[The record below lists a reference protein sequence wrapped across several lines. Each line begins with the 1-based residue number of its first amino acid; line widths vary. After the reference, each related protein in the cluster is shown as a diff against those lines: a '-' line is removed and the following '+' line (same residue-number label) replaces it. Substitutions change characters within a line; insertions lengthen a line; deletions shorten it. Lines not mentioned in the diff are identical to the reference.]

1 MQTSVSPELIKS
13 FNDNNSNNNNNNNA
27 STASASAPAAA
38 SPRRRRRRPRNRR
51 KQKTALV
58 ANAATGQQHH
68 QQQPQQHQQQH
79 PTLADDLQ
87 DETFEQKTLNL
98 TDLSS
103 EAHALE
109 KQLAELQTQLKI
121 NHANMPSKEQGRM
134 ASAIAAEQIAATE
147 DEIVYVRHCLKKTYR
162 QIFAS
167 DLMYATTHHI
177 DDKLWRYI
185 FYAGIEDV
193 RGKLRKVTTT
203 ITSTTPEDAAE
214 KHIALQKALFHRI
227 DAAFKFYRELNHTI
241 KTSYH
246 IDTKV
251 LGIDSVHQR
260 ATSDDERMGMLLQSN
275 YICMGDLA
283 RYHAQQA
290 MASKSSVKKT
300 MDYWALAKSCY
311 LKAIDVYRKNGKPYS
326 QLALVSMS
334 SGNAMDVVWYYC
346 MSLAVKHP
354 SSVGRDNLKSFYAKI
369 RFSTKPKDDSL
380 TSMVSQ
386 FVESFLH
393 MHRTVMFTHNDSD
406 AFASTTLSV
415 AAQLG
420 TALSALTRTATEE
433 EALSKPLLSML
444 HIMRTTLTRSIT
456 ILMISVWIAGERLR
470 DKANYPVRAVILSSQ
485 IHMYTF
491 AFQLLTGVY
500 RSSRQALEQAKQA
513 LTPDAYS
520 QLETLVEEALL
531 PGLSIWCT
539 FLCTH
544 TTPVAQYCMTAAN
557 DVRNREPEKKTLVK
571 SIQSLVS
578 LLISHPAFPDPV
590 LNVLP
595 PTYPM
600 SEDLVLLG
608 ILPLFAFHSHV
619 DFFKETAYPVDD
631 TKSPEARKQVRWG
644 RVRDM
649 IKKMADSSSFDFI
662 QYNQSEQKYSVIDEN
677 AKRQQQGRF
686 MKALATQR
694 LMEQVSSLEKN
705 VNRMALG
712 KRTNSSSSS
721 TTAGGDATD
730 APVKRDVYTC
740 VIDATAFLDGLS
752 KVKKWAQQTLNVD
765 RRSQGSILEVIVPL
779 EVIDV
784 LDDYK
789 KGTSHL
795 NMQARESIRF
805 LDQKLLES
813 SNNNN
818 TPSTSSFLRT
828 QKVTEKLAD
837 WSEAK
842 KYWIGEESRSNVVD
856 HLISDGEEEQEQTMD
871 SDVEIESDVESTGS
885 LDEDLFR
892 PRRRG
897 TAAAADDDDT
907 ESESELEADSTD
919 GSSSASEDED
929 EAEVSAYDDD
939 DDEDDDNVPYTLD
952 DVPKSYRPILSC
964 LLYYHS
970 KQQARQDNQPERL
983 VLVTNDQDLAW
994 WAELFGDPA
1003 TRKRLLIKT
1012 VNEWDQMV
1020 SKLDFEKVYDYSWNQ
1035 SR

>member
-1 MQTSVSPELIKS
+1 MQTSVPSELNKS
-13 FNDNNSNNNNNNNA
+13 SNNNSA
-27 STASASAPAAA
+27 TVATATTAS
-38 SPRRRRRRPRNRR
+38 RRRRRRPRNRR
-51 KQKTALV
+51 KQKSMNASTAAPS
-58 ANAATGQQHH
+58 ANATEHNQATSK
-68 QQQPQQHQQQH
+68 
-79 PTLADDLQ
+79 DLE
-87 DETFEQKTLNL
+87 ETFQEKTLNL

-121 NHANMPSKEQGRM
+121 NYANMPSKEQGRI

-147 DEIVYVRHCLKKTYR
+147 EEIVYVRHSLKKTYR
-162 QIFAS
+162 QIFS
-167 DLMYATTHHI
+167 TDLMYATTHHVE
-177 DDKLWRYI
+177 DKLWRYI

-193 RGKLRKVTTT
+193 RGKLRRVKPDDV
-203 ITSTTPEDAAE
+203 E
-214 KHIALQKALFHRI
+214 KNIALQKALFHRI
-227 DAAFKFYRELNHTI
+227 DAAFKFYRELNNTV
-241 KTSYH
+241 KSSYH

-251 LGIDSVHQR
+251 LGIDSVHQK
-260 ATSDDERMGMLLQSN
+260 ATTDDERMGILLQSN

-290 MASKSSVKKT
+290 MASKSVKKT

-334 SGNAMDVVWYYC
+334 NGNAMDVVWYYC

-354 SSVGRDNLKSFYAKI
+354 SNVGRDNLKSFYSKI
-369 RFSTKPKDDSL
+369 RFSSKPKDDSL
-380 TSMVSQ
+380 TSIVSQ

-393 MHRTVMFTHNDSD
+393 MHRTVMFNQKDSEE
-406 AFASTTLSV
+406 FASTLTV

-420 TALSALTRTATEE
+420 AALSTLILTTTEE
-433 EALSKPLLSML
+433 EEQDEDALSKSLMSML
-444 HIMRTTLTRSIT
+444 HIMRTTLTRCIT

-470 DKANYPVRAVILSSQ
+470 DKTNYNVRPVILSSQ

-491 AFQLLTGVY
+491 AFKLLTGVY
-500 RSSRQALEQAKQA
+500 RSSRQALEQAKETLA
-513 LTPDAYS
+513 PEKFC
-520 QLETLVEEALL
+520 QLEIMVEEALL
-531 PGLSIWCT
+531 PGLSIWST
-539 FLCTH
+539 FLYTNM
-544 TTPVAQYCMTAAN
+544 TPIAQYCMTAAN
-557 DVRNREPEKKTLVK
+557 EVRNREPEKKTLLK
-571 SIQSLVS
+571 SIQSFLS
-578 LLISHPAFPDPV
+578 LLISHPSFPDPV

-608 ILPLFAFHSHV
+608 IMPLFSFHSHV
-619 DFFKETAYPVDD
+619 DFFKETAYQVDD
-631 TKSPEARKQVRWG
+631 TKSAEARKQVRWG
-644 RVRDM
+644 RVRIM
-649 IKKMADSSSFDFI
+649 IKKIADSNSFDFI
-662 QYNQSEQKYSVIDEN
+662 QYNQNEQKYSVIDEN
-677 AKRQQQGRF
+677 AKRQQQSRF

-705 VNRMALG
+705 VNRMSLG
-712 KRTNSSSSS
+712 KRTKSNSSASED
-721 TTAGGDATD
+721 TADM
-730 APVKRDVYTC
+730 PIKRDVYTC
-740 VIDATAFLDGLS
+740 VIDATAFLDGLN
-752 KVKKWAQQTLNVD
+752 KVKKWANQTLNVD

-813 SNNNN
+813 SNK
-818 TPSTSSFLRT
+818 TEAPTSSFLRT

-842 KYWIGEESRSNVVD
+842 AYWIGEESRSNVVD
-856 HLISDGEEEQEQTMD
+856 HLISDGEEEEEQAMD
-871 SDVEIESDVESTGS
+871 SDVDIESDNESTS
-885 LDEDLFR
+885 SNEDLFK

-897 TAAAADDDDT
+897 GDDDT
-907 ESESELEADSTD
+907 ESESEVETDPDDHSDEEETGEEDVAEEGSTFEEEEY
-919 GSSSASEDED
+919 EDED
-929 EAEVSAYDDD
+929 ED
-939 DDEDDDNVPYTLD
+939 VPYTLD
-952 DVPKSYRPILSC
+952 DVPKSYRAILSC

-983 VLVTNDQDLAW
+983 VLVTNDEDLAW
-994 WAELFGDPA
+994 WAELFGNPK
-1003 TRKRLLIKT
+1003 TRQRLLIKT

-1020 SKLDFEKVYDYSWNQ
+1020 SKLDFEKVYEYSWNQ
-1035 SR
+1035 TR

>member
-1 MQTSVSPELIKS
+1 MQTSVPSELNKS
-13 FNDNNSNNNNNNNA
+13 FNNNSVATNA
-27 STASASAPAAA
+27 TLPVAAA
-38 SPRRRRRRPRNRR
+38 PRRRRRRPRNRR
-51 KQKTALV
+51 KQKSTTATT
-58 ANAATGQQHH
+58 AATAAA
-68 QQQPQQHQQQH
+68 PSVNATTDH
-79 PTLADDLQ
+79 PSAPTEDLE
-87 DETFEQKTLNL
+87 ETFEKKTFNL

-121 NHANMPSKEQGRM
+121 NYANMPSKEQGRI

-147 DEIVYVRHCLKKTYR
+147 EEIVYVRHSLKKTYR
-162 QIFAS
+162 QIFS
-167 DLMYATTHHI
+167 TDLMYATTHHI
-177 DDKLWRYI
+177 EDKLWRYI

-193 RGKLRKVTTT
+193 RNKLRKVK
-203 ITSTTPEDAAE
+203 PEDVN

-227 DAAFKFYRELNHTI
+227 DAAFKFYRELNNTV

-251 LGIDSVHQR
+251 LGIDSVHQK
-260 ATSDDERMGMLLQSN
+260 ATSDDERMGILLQSN

-290 MASKSSVKKT
+290 MASKSVKKT

-334 SGNAMDVVWYYC
+334 NGNAMDVVWYYC

-354 SSVGRDNLKSFYAKI
+354 SSVGRDNLKSFYSKI
-369 RFSTKPKDDSL
+369 RFSTKQKDDSL
-380 TSMVSQ
+380 TSMISQ

-393 MHRTVMFTHNDSD
+393 MHRTVMFNQKDSD
-406 AFASTTLSV
+406 ELASTFTV
-415 AAQLG
+415 ATQLG
-420 TALSALTRTATEE
+420 AALSALILTAIEE
-433 EALSKPLLSML
+433 EEQEEEQVLSKSQLSML

-470 DKANYPVRAVILSSQ
+470 DKANYNVRSAILSSQ

-500 RSSRQALEQAKQA
+500 RSSRQALEQAKEA
-513 LTPDAYS
+513 LVPDKFC
-520 QLETLVEEALL
+520 QLETMVEEALL
-531 PGLSIWCT
+531 PGLSIWST
-539 FLCTH
+539 FLYTN
-544 TTPVAQYCMTAAN
+544 TTPIAQYCMTAAN

-571 SIQSLVS
+571 SIQSFLS

-608 ILPLFAFHSHV
+608 TMPLFSFHSHV
-619 DFFKETAYPVDD
+619 DFFKETAYQVDD
-631 TKSPEARKQVRWG
+631 TKSSEARKQVRWG

-662 QYNQSEQKYSVIDEN
+662 QYNQNEQKYSVIDEN

-712 KRTNSSSSS
+712 KRTKSSSSS
-721 TTAGGDATD
+721 SNEDSADP
-730 APVKRDVYTC
+730 PVKCDVYTC

-752 KVKKWAQQTLNVD
+752 KVKKWANQTLNVD

-813 SNNNN
+813 SNK
-818 TPSTSSFLRT
+818 TEAPTSSYLRT

-837 WSEAK
+837 WSQAK
-842 KYWIGEESRSNVVD
+842 AYWIGEESRSNVVD
-856 HLISDGEEEQEQTMD
+856 HLISDGEEEQEQAMD
-871 SDVEIESDVESTGS
+871 SDVEIESDVESTS
-885 LDEDLFR
+885 SSNEDLFKS
-892 PRRRG
+892 RRR
-897 TAAAADDDDT
+897 TADEDDDT
-907 ESESELEADSTD
+907 ESETELETDSAE
-919 GSSSASEDED
+919 GSASASEQEDEEEEEEEEEYDEDED
-929 EAEVSAYDDD
+929 ED
-939 DDEDDDNVPYTLD
+939 VPYTLE

-964 LLYYHS
+964 LLYYHN
-970 KQQARQDNQPERL
+970 KQQTRQDGQPERL
-983 VLVTNDQDLAW
+983 VLVTNDEDLAW
-994 WAELFGDPA
+994 WAELFGDPK

-1012 VNEWDQMV
+1012 VNEWDQLV
-1020 SKLDFEKVYDYSWNQ
+1020 SKLDFEKVYEYSWNQ
-1035 SR
+1035 NR

>member
-1 MQTSVSPELIKS
+1 MQTSVPSELNKS
-13 FNDNNSNNNNNNNA
+13 SNNN
-27 STASASAPAAA
+27 SASAATTATATAA
-38 SPRRRRRRPRNRR
+38 PRRRRRRPRNRR
-51 KQKTALV
+51 KQKS
-58 ANAATGQQHH
+58 AATTAPSANTTAQHH
-68 QQQPQQHQQQH
+68 QAP
-79 PTLADDLQ
+79 AEDLE
-87 DETFEQKTLNL
+87 ETFQEKTLNL
-98 TDLSS
+98 ADLSS

-121 NHANMPSKEQGRM
+121 NYANMPGKEQGRI

-147 DEIVYVRHCLKKTYR
+147 EEIVYVRHSLKKTYR
-162 QIFAS
+162 QIFS
-167 DLMYATTHHI
+167 TDLMYATTHHI
-177 DDKLWRYI
+177 EDKLWRYI
-185 FYAGIEDV
+185 FYAGIEDM
-193 RGKLRKVTTT
+193 RGKLRKVK
-203 ITSTTPEDAAE
+203 PEDVD
-214 KHIALQKALFHRI
+214 KNIALQKALFHRI
-227 DAAFKFYRELNHTI
+227 DAAFKFYRELNNTV
-241 KTSYH
+241 KASYH

-251 LGIDSVHQR
+251 LGIDLVHQK
-260 ATSDDERMGMLLQSN
+260 AASDDERMGILLQSN

-290 MASKSSVKKT
+290 MASKSVKKT
-300 MDYWALAKSCY
+300 MDYWALSKSCY

-334 SGNAMDVVWYYC
+334 NGNAMDVVWYYC

-354 SSVGRDNLKSFYAKI
+354 SSVGRDNLKSFYSKI

-380 TSMVSQ
+380 ASMISH

-393 MHRTVMFTHNDSD
+393 MHRTVMFNQKDSD
-406 AFASTTLSV
+406 EFASTLTV

-420 TALSALTRTATEE
+420 TALSTLILTAIEE
-433 EALSKPLLSML
+433 QEDQEAVALSKSLLSML
-444 HIMRTTLTRSIT
+444 HIMRTTLTRSVT

-470 DKANYPVRAVILSSQ
+470 DKANYNVRSIILSSQ
-485 IHMYTF
+485 IYMYIF

-500 RSSRQALEQAKQA
+500 RSSRQALEQAKEA
-513 LTPDAYS
+513 LVPDKFC
-520 QLETLVEEALL
+520 QLETMVEEALL
-531 PGLSIWCT
+531 PGLSIWST
-539 FLCTH
+539 FLYTN
-544 TTPVAQYCMTAAN
+544 TTPIAQYCMTAAN

-571 SIQSLVS
+571 SIQSFLS

-608 ILPLFAFHSHV
+608 IVPLFSFHSHV
-619 DFFKETAYPVDD
+619 DFFKETAYQVDD

-649 IKKMADSSSFDFI
+649 IKKMADSNSFDFI
-662 QYNQSEQKYSVIDEN
+662 QYNQNEQKYSVIDEN

-705 VNRMALG
+705 VNRMALS
-712 KRTNSSSSS
+712 KRTKSNSSNN
-721 TTAGGDATD
+721 GEDAAD
-730 APVKRDVYTC
+730 PLVKRDVYTC

-752 KVKKWAQQTLNVD
+752 KVKRWASQTLNVN
-765 RRSQGSILEVIVPL
+765 RRSQGSILEVVVPL

-784 LDDYK
+784 LDEYK

-813 SNNNN
+813 NNK
-818 TPSTSSFLRT
+818 TEAPTSSFLRT

-837 WSEAK
+837 WGEAK
-842 KYWIGEESRSNVVD
+842 AFWIGEESRSNVVD
-856 HLISDGEEEQEQTMD
+856 HLISDGEEEEDQAMD
-871 SDVEIESDVESTGS
+871 SDVEIESDVESTS
-885 LDEDLFR
+885 SSNEDLFK
-892 PRRRG
+892 PRRRA
-897 TAAAADDDDT
+897 TDDDDNT
-907 ESESELEADSTD
+907 ESESEMETDSAED
-919 GSSSASEDED
+919 SSASEDEG
-929 EAEVSAYDDD
+929 EAEEEYEE
-939 DDEDDDNVPYTLD
+939 DEDENVPYTLE

-970 KQQARQDNQPERL
+970 KQQARQDGQPERL
-983 VLVTNDQDLAW
+983 VLVTNDEDLAW
-994 WAELFGDPA
+994 WAELFGDPTA
-1003 TRKRLLIKT
+1003 RKRLLIKT
-1012 VNEWDQMV
+1012 VNEWDQMI
-1020 SKLDFEKVYDYSWNQ
+1020 SKLDFEKVYEYSWNQ
-1035 SR
+1035 NR

>member
-1 MQTSVSPELIKS
+1 MQTSVPSELNKS
-13 FNDNNSNNNNNNNA
+13 SSNNSASVATNA
-27 STASASAPAAA
+27 TTTAA
-38 SPRRRRRRPRNRR
+38 PRRRRRRPRNRR
-51 KQKTALV
+51 KQKSDATV
-58 ANAATGQQHH
+58 APSVNAAAQHRPAPA
-68 QQQPQQHQQQH
+68 QDGEE
-79 PTLADDLQ
+79 TLQ
-87 DETFEQKTLNL
+87 DKTLNL

-121 NHANMPSKEQGRM
+121 NYANMPSKEQGRI

-147 DEIVYVRHCLKKTYR
+147 EEIVYVRHSLKKTYR
-162 QIFAS
+162 QMFS
-167 DLMYATTHHI
+167 TDLMYATTHHI
-177 DDKLWRYI
+177 EDKLWRYI

-193 RGKLRKVTTT
+193 RGKLRKVK
-203 ITSTTPEDAAE
+203 PEDVD
-214 KHIALQKALFHRI
+214 KNIALQKALFHRI
-227 DAAFKFYRELNHTI
+227 DAAFKFYRELNNTVRA
-241 KTSYH
+241 SYH

-251 LGIDSVHQR
+251 LGIDSVHQK
-260 ATSDDERMGMLLQSN
+260 ATSDDERMGMLMQSN

-290 MASKSSVKKT
+290 MASKSVKKT

-311 LKAIDVYRKNGKPYS
+311 LKAIDVYRKNGKPYC

-354 SSVGRDNLKSFYAKI
+354 SGVGRDNLKSFYSKI
-369 RFSTKPKDDSL
+369 RFSSKPKDDSL

-386 FVESFLH
+386 FVECFLH
-393 MHRTVMFTHNDSD
+393 MHRTVMFNQKDSD
-406 AFASTTLSV
+406 EFASTLTV

-420 TALSALTRTATEE
+420 
-433 EALSKPLLSML
+433 EALSTLILTAIEDQGQEEAALPNSLLSML
-444 HIMRTTLTRSIT
+444 HIIRTTLTRSIT

-470 DKANYPVRAVILSSQ
+470 DKANYNVRSVILSSQ
-485 IHMYTF
+485 IHIYTF
-491 AFQLLTGVY
+491 AFQLLTGAY
-500 RSSRQALEQAKQA
+500 RSSRQALEQAKES
-513 LTPDAYS
+513 LVPDMYC
-520 QLETLVEEALL
+520 QLETMVEEALL

-539 FLCTH
+539 FLYTN
-544 TTPVAQYCMTAAN
+544 TTPIAQYCMTAAN
-557 DVRNREPEKKTLVK
+557 DVRNREPEKKALVK
-571 SIQSLVS
+571 SIQSFLS

-608 ILPLFAFHSHV
+608 IMPLFSFHSHV
-619 DFFKETAYPVDD
+619 DFFKETAYQVDD
-631 TKSPEARKQVRWG
+631 TKSSKARKQVRWG

-649 IKKMADSSSFDFI
+649 IKKMADSNSFDFI
-662 QYNQSEQKYSVIDEN
+662 QYNQTEQKYSVIDEN

-712 KRTNSSSSS
+712 KRTKSSNSNSGQD
-721 TTAGGDATD
+721 TADS
-730 APVKRDVYTC
+730 PVKRDVYTC
-740 VIDATAFLDGLS
+740 VIDATAFLDGLN
-752 KVKKWAQQTLNVD
+752 KVKKWANQTLNVD

-813 SNNNN
+813 SNK
-818 TPSTSSFLRT
+818 TEAPTSSFLRT
-828 QKVTEKLAD
+828 QKVIEKLAD

-842 KYWIGEESRSNVVD
+842 AYWIGEESRSNVVD
-856 HLISDGEEEQEQTMD
+856 HLISDGEEEEDQAMD
-871 SDVEIESDVESTGS
+871 SDVEIESDMESTS
-885 LDEDLFR
+885 SSNDDLFK
-892 PRRRG
+892 PRRRA
-897 TAAAADDDDT
+897 TDDDDVDT
-907 ESESELEADSTD
+907 ESESEQEADSAE
-919 GSSSASEDED
+919 GSSAPEDED
-929 EAEVSAYDDD
+929 EADESTYEEEEEYE
-939 DDEDDDNVPYTLD
+939 DDEDEDVPYTLE

-970 KQQARQDNQPERL
+970 KQQARQDDQPERL
-983 VLVTNDQDLAW
+983 VLVTNDEDLAW
-994 WAELFGDPA
+994 WAELFGDPK

-1020 SKLDFEKVYDYSWNQ
+1020 SKLDFEKVYEYSWNQ
-1035 SR
+1035 NR